1 MTDKDKWIEAMAV
14 MWTDFGYPFS
24 KLLKLLHN
32 KGILS
37 EKELVKLTNS
47 PITDEYMKMNDDC
60 QRLFKALLEDE

>member
-1 MTDKDKWIEAMAV
+1 MSV

-32 KGILS
+32 KEILS
-37 EKELVKLTNS
+37 GKEFVELTNS